1 MNKIQLSEDKIYWRE
16 DNYHIIASMT
26 KTMELTEQEFRRLI
40 AMNVKKVS
48 GKNEDGN

>member
-1 MNKIQLSEDKIYWRE
+1 MKKIELSEDKVYWKE
-16 DNYHIIASMT
+16 GNYHVIASMT

-48 GKNEDGN
+48 GEDEGGN